1 MCWQRSVSNSE
12 ATKGEECPRKASG
25 TKLSVATLMMP
36 TSSPLPNTRKRYRA
50 KKNARSGLE
59 RARSIFD
66 DVATVSA
73 YLQRLGTPVIKD
85 LNAFLNAGVD
95 PISVQTVLRQ

>member
-1 MCWQRSVSNSE
+1 
-12 ATKGEECPRKASG
+12 
-25 TKLSVATLMMP
+25 MP
-36 TSSPLPNTRKRYRA
+36 QESQWDKTVCRHIDDANIQPLPNTRKRYRA